1 MIYSYSFTERVRDL
15 SDVLSTVV
23 KDQPRFI
30 SLFPRVEDA
39 YAPKHEWLEDQIA
52 GRSVTATAVNGLV
65 LTVSAAD
72 AAKVAV
78 GTLLNVVNDSA
89 VFRVTSISG
98 TSVTV
103 ALAAANGSTTIEP
116 SANDVLNI
124 ISTPIVQGSTA
135 GENTFWQS
143 GSAYNCTQIFRKD
156 IVLTGTALATAVYG
170 QRTADDKLNRQT
182 AYAMDQL
189 ARDLNRVALFGP
201 RVEVSG
207 GNIGSAGGLY
217 FFGTQDGGLSVS
229 ASGARLDSYLVNDAA
244 QAVMGAGGDPLNIL
258 VGPGQA
264 RVLSGEYGDKLNI
277 VRADTERG
285 AYVATIA
292 NAINGRG
299 MTIISDPDVPDTDAW
314 VIDPAG
320 FGISYL
326 VGRELRDRD
335 TTPPTFDGIQRT
347 AEGEL
352 TLTFKNAKQRLCRIS
367 GLQASATAIAA
378 QKSAKTVVIVGN
390 TVGNPVPT
398 QEISGGTPSA

>member
-1 MIYSYSFTERVRDL
+1 MIYSYSFSERVRDL
-15 SDVLSTVV
+15 SDVLSTVIAG
-23 KDQPRFI
+23 QPRFI
-30 SLFPRVEDA
+30 SLFPRSEDA

-52 GRSVTATAVNGLV
+52 GRSITATAVNSMV
-65 LTVSAAD
+65 MTVSAAD
-72 AAKVAV
+72 AAKLSV
-78 GTLLNVVNDSA
+78 GTFLTIVNDPA
-89 VFRVTSISG
+89 VFRVTAINN

-103 ALAAANGSTTIEP
+103 ALAAANGSSTTTP

-124 ISTPIVQGSTA
+124 VSTPIVQGSSS
-135 GENTFWQS
+135 GENTFWES

-156 IVLTGTALATAVYG
+156 IVLSGTALATAVYG
-170 QRTADDKLNRQT
+170 QRTPDDKLNRQT

-189 ARDLNRVALFGP
+189 ARDLNRVALFGVRAEP
-201 RVEVSG
+201 AAG
-207 GNIGSAGGLY
+207 TIGSAGGLY
-217 FFGTQDGGLSVS
+217 SFGTQTGGLAVA
-229 ASGARLDSYLVNDAA
+229 ASGAKLDSYLVNDAA

-378 QKSAKTVVIVGN
+378 QKSAKTVVIIGN
-390 TVGNPVPT
+390 TAGNPVPT
-398 QEISGGTPSA
+398 KEVTA

>member
-1 MIYSYSFTERVRDL
+1 MIYSYSFSERVRDL
-15 SDVLSTVV
+15 SDVLSTVIAG
-23 KDQPRFI
+23 QPRFI
-30 SLFPRVEDA
+30 SLFPRSEDA

-52 GRSVTATAVNGLV
+52 GRSITATAVNSMV
-65 LTVSAAD
+65 MTVSAAD
-72 AAKVAV
+72 AAKLSV
-78 GTLLNVVNDSA
+78 GTFLTIVNDPA
-89 VFRVTSISG
+89 VFRVTAIND

-103 ALAAANGSTTIEP
+103 ALAAANGSSTTTP

-124 ISTPIVQGSTA
+124 VSTPIVQGSSS
-135 GENTFWQS
+135 GENTFWES

-156 IVLTGTALATAVYG
+156 IVLSGTALATAVYG
-170 QRTADDKLNRQT
+170 QRTPDDKLNRQT

-189 ARDLNRVALFGP
+189 ARDLNRVALFGVRAEP
-201 RVEVSG
+201 AAG
-207 GNIGSAGGLY
+207 TIGSAGGLY
-217 FFGTQDGGLSVS
+217 SFGTQTGGLAVA
-229 ASGARLDSYLVNDAA
+229 ASGAKLDSYLVNDAA
-244 QAVMGAGGDPLNIL
+244 QAVMGAGGDPMHVLA
-258 VGPGQA
+258 GPGQA

-314 VIDPAG
+314 VLDPRG

-335 TTPPTFDGIQRT
+335 TTPATFDGIQRT

-352 TLTFKNAKQRLCRIS
+352 TLVFKNAKQRLCRIS
-367 GLQASATAIAA
+367 GLMASAAAIAE
-378 QKSAKTVVIVGN
+378 QRSAKTVVIVGN
-390 TVGNPVPT
+390 TIGNPVPT
-398 QEISGGTPSA
+398 KEVTA